1 MKKVALSFLGLL
13 AVSSFAFA
21 ADMEVAGPL
30 KAVVAAEGKSTF
42 GYDLD
47 TGYYGIK
54 NEASASLYLN
64 LIGDVNGD
72 TDASKAVTDKPGQ
85 ISASFRLGFIPG
97 ATVSDSVN
105 NTTVVQQVERDVT
118 FDYAKIVLGDL
129 AIKIAGVTDPSIG
142 TLDAVTLEDA
152 TLYTGATGGTSITV
166 GGIALTA
173 DPQTSTGGLELV
185 YTLPGL
191 AAITLDYGN
200 LLDYTAT
207 SGTQTFEYKAGLAL
221 DSKLIPGLSFGA
233 SYAGGTASTNIS
245 GASVNVGYAIEK
257 LLSVGVTANLNLATS
272 VQQATVNVNLPLLT
286 GFNLQS
292 VTGYLSTGS
301 VISEGIQLKLG
312 KELLGIATLR
322 TTVYLADVSK
332 TTAYT
337 VFADLELPN
346 IVDGVSPY
354 VNSTIVG
361 STDLNV
367 TAGANLTKLIDGVTF
382 NANYTTKNLV
392 VGKQGL
398 VTVSA
403 DIAY

>member
-47 TGYYGIK
+47 TGYYGVA
-54 NEASASLYLN
+54 NTASASLYLN

-72 TDASKAVTDKPGQ
+72 ADASKAVTDKPGQ
-85 ISASFRLGFIPG
+85 ISASFRLGFIGG
-97 ATVSDSVN
+97 AGA
-105 NTTVVQQVERDVT
+105 VEQDVA

-129 AIKIAGVTDPSIG
+129 AIKIAGVTNPSIG
-142 TLDAVTLEDA
+142 TLDAVTLEDG
-152 TLYTGATGGTSITV
+152 TLYSGATGGTSISV
-166 GGIALTA
+166 GGISLTA

-200 LLDYTAT
+200 TLDYTAT
-207 SGTQTFEYKAGLAL
+207 TGSQTIEYKAGLAL
-221 DSKLIPGLSFGA
+221 DSKLIPGLTFGA
-233 SYAGGTASTNIS
+233 SYAGGNASTNIS
-245 GASVNVGYAIEK
+245 GASVNVGFAIDK
-257 LLSVGVTANLNLATS
+257 LLSLGVTANLNLATS
-272 VQQATVNVNLPLLT
+272 VQQATVNLNLPLLT

-322 TTVYLADVSK
+322 TTVYLADVSN
-332 TTAYT
+332 TSAYT

-367 TAGANLTKLIDGVTF
+367 TAGANLTKLIDGVTL

-392 VGKQGL
+392 AKKTGL
-398 VTVSA
+398 VTFSA

>member
-54 NEASASLYLN
+54 NDASASLYLN
-64 LIGDVNGD
+64 LIGDVDGD

-85 ISASFRLGFIPG
+85 ISASFRLGFSG
-97 ATVSDSVN
+97 APIDGVGA
-105 NTTVVQQVERDVT
+105 VEEDVT

-129 AIKIAGVTDPSIG
+129 AIKIAGVTDSSIG
-142 TLDAVTLEDA
+142 TLDAVTLEDG
-152 TLYTGATGGTSITV
+152 TLYTNSTGSTSITV

-173 DPQTSTGGLELV
+173 DPLTSTGGLELV

-200 LLDYTAT
+200 LLNYENT

-221 DSKLIPGLSFGA
+221 DSTLIPGLSFGA

-292 VTGYLSTGS
+292 VTGFLSTGS

-332 TTAYT
+332 TTDYT
-337 VFADLELPN
+337 VFADLELPD

-354 VNSTIVG
+354 VTSTIVG

-392 VGKQGL
+392 AGKQGL

>member
-47 TGYYGIK
+47 TGYYGVA
-54 NEASASLYLN
+54 NTASASLYLN
-64 LIGDVNGD
+64 LVGDVNGD
-72 TDASKAVTDKPGQ
+72 ADASKAVTDKPGQ
-85 ISASFRLGFIPG
+85 ISASFRLGFIGG
-97 ATVSDSVN
+97 AGAVGA
-105 NTTVVQQVERDVT
+105 VERDFA

-142 TLDAVTLEDA
+142 TSGAVTLEDG
-152 TLYTGATGGTSITV
+152 TLYSGATGGTSISV
-166 GGIALTA
+166 GGISLIA

-200 LLDYTAT
+200 TLDYTAT

-221 DSKLIPGLSFGA
+221 DSKLIPGLAFGA

-245 GASVNVGYAIEK
+245 GASVNVGFAIDK
-257 LLSVGVTANLNLATS
+257 LLSLGVTANLNLATS
-272 VQQATVNVNLPLLT
+272 VQQATVNLNLPLLT

-322 TTVYLADVSK
+322 TTVYLADVSN
-332 TTAYT
+332 TSAYT

-392 VGKQGL
+392 AKKTGL
-398 VTVSA
+398 VTFSA